1 MMSYIHFPVLSVMV
15 LFLGAFLIEVFGAKN
30 KTVRNTLA
38 LAATAIPFAMT
49 MALIKPVFFDGEVIS
64 YWMGNWSPVGGYAI
78 GIGYEIDALN
88 LFFALM
94 VVSTFLLGC
103 IYSIR
108 YMERDHHLG
117 HYYTLF
123 LMLSGSVARRKY
135 PLKQPSNIWLLV
147 PSVLPSLCWVS

>member
-1 MMSYIHFPVLSVMV
+1 MSYIHFPVLSVMV
-15 LFLGAFLIEVFGAKN
+15 LFLGAFLIEVFGGKN

-94 VVSTFLLGC
+94 VVSTFLVSGRFL
-103 IYSIR
+103 
-108 YMERDHHLG
+108 EA
-117 HYYTLF
+117 YTDTHNTR
-123 LMLSGSVARRKY
+123 A
-135 PLKQPSNIWLLV
+135 
-147 PSVLPSLCWVS
+147 